1 MMERGL
7 MPSSM
12 AWITQLSFDIK
23 PGDLE
28 TYDEVIQ
35 LCSIPRD
42 EADERHDV
50 LVEIDLVSLDMGCE
64 EEETLKAI
72 NANYKDLHEV
82 LKGLKSWSF
91 DIFDIKNEDLPKLVE
106 RIFHDVGLFEAL
118 PLDSSKFFG
127 FVTSIMGQYRAH
139 VPYHNFRHACD
150 VLHATYLLLTLV
162 EGQKMLSSL
171 EVFALLLAALCHDVD
186 HPGLNNTFL
195 SVTNDPLAIRYNDLS
210 ILESHHASTTIK
222 TLLAYEST
230 NILAPFSEAEQ
241 RHMRKL
247 LVEIILATDMDHH
260 FTIIE
265 MLKARISDLKPFE
278 CSPPYSMLGSRH
290 SSGSYPEGASS
301 SSQSSGGS
309 QMTVPLSRPSPSST
323 NDVIL
328 LLKMIIKCADI
339 SNVMKPFFLSKR
351 WAALLLTEWF
361 RQGDAEKKLGL
372 PVSKNMD
379 SENPVALQ

>member
-1 MMERGL
+1 
-7 MPSSM
+7 
-12 AWITQLSFDIK
+12 
-23 PGDLE
+23 
-28 TYDEVIQ
+28 
-35 LCSIPRD
+35 
-42 EADERHDV
+42 
-50 LVEIDLVSLDMGCE
+50 
-64 EEETLKAI
+64 
-72 NANYKDLHEV
+72 
-82 LKGLKSWSF
+82 
-91 DIFDIKNEDLPKLVE
+91 
-106 RIFHDVGLFEAL
+106 
-118 PLDSSKFFG
+118 
-127 FVTSIMGQYRAH
+127 
-139 VPYHNFRHACD
+139 
-150 VLHATYLLLTLV
+150 
-162 EGQKMLSSL
+162 MLSSL

-241 RHMRKL
+241 RHIRKL
-247 LVEIILATDMDHH
+247 LVEVILATDMDHH

-265 MLKARISDLKPFE
+265 MLKARIFDLKPFE

-290 SSGSYPEGASS
+290 NSGSYPQGASS
-301 SSQSSGGS
+301 SSQSSAGS
-309 QMTVPLSRPSPSST
+309 QITVPLSRPSPSST

-372 PVSKNMD
+372 PVSKNID